1 MLARQFITRAGLA
14 LAATALLAAAPAGAL
29 ARPTDLSAP
38 DAPDHTSRPEPNQDQ
53 RSSSS
58 DVSDA
63 VTERSLSAKYA
74 AGSEWVRSDRTDP
87 AASRV
92 RVLHTYN
99 ALKARE
105 ITSLIT
111 IKARKLERLL
121 PAGYQLL
128 PASALALGR
137 ADQGIVALS
146 NYHGLG
152 AQVDRRPRRDQ
163 VAIDI
168 AILVAEPADAA
179 QAGLSIPGAYHLYAL
194 KILTDDPIYAASLR
208 RAGMPVRYL
217 RHIGYDRQIDDPS
230 GAGTLTVNVPA
241 NRPLLRSI
249 HTAFGYQPA
258 GTLDPVFWFNG
269 SRGVAALHFHDVG
282 FEQGQALSQI
292 YTQPGSNLDNLLAGG
307 GIGTCP
313 RDPQT
318 GDNCVTSQALNFRFP
333 QGSRGQLTVIRRSRA
348 NRSAGS

>member
-1 MLARQFITRAGLA
+1 MKATRTVLRLLLATAVAA
-14 LAATALLAAAPAGAL
+14 LAVAPAAPAGAL
-29 ARPTDLSAP
+29 ARPTGLSAP
-38 DAPDHTSRPEPNQDQ
+38 DAPDHTSRPERNRDQ
-53 RSSSS
+53 RSYSEPS
-58 DVSDA
+58 A
-63 VTERSLSAKYA
+63 AAEGRS
-74 AGSEWVRSDRTDP
+74 RSDRKSP
-87 AASRV
+87 AASHV

-111 IKARKLERLL
+111 VNAPKLKRLL

-128 PASALALGR
+128 PASVLGLGR
-137 ADQGIVALS
+137 ADQGIVTLS

-152 AQVDRRPRRDQ
+152 AQVDRWPRRDQ

-194 KILTDDPIYAASLR
+194 KILTDDPVYAASLR

-241 NRPLLRSI
+241 NRPFLRSI

-269 SRGVAALHFHDVG
+269 NRGIAALHFHDVG

-292 YTQPGSNLDNLLAGG
+292 YTQPGSNLDTLLAGG

-313 RDPQT
+313 RDPHT

-333 QGSRGQLTVIRRSRA
+333 QGSQGQLTLMRRSRA